1 MIQKGQLRHAITVLS
16 IFMGLFVAIQPKAYG
31 KHITPKRAT
40 DIAKRY
46 VTLPRNNNAKAQKAD
61 ANAPTNS
68 PYYIFNDAQAQGF
81 VVVAAD
87 DVMGEVLAYGTEG
100 TLDTLNANP
109 CVKMLLEGYRQTFEV
124 LKQGKASVEAS
135 NQSGIYQ
142 QTVSPLLK
150 SKWGQEHPFNART
163 GYPYSG
169 CVATA
174 VAQMM
179 YYHQWPAQGQGKNEY
194 NVTYYNTTKS
204 ADFSLSHY
212 DWANMLPDY
221 RYPVQATT
229 TQEDAVALLMSDV
242 GIASFMQYTPN
253 ASGTQG
259 LFAYQ
264 ALQKHFDY
272 TAAYVTKAIEGPTR
286 FAEILRQ
293 ELLNGCPVYL
303 EGRPAGA
310 ASGHAWVTDGF
321 DANGLFH
328 MNFGWEGQ
336 GDAYYSLTNLN
347 VTQTGSEFEGK
358 PLAFNRAVTAILAH
372 PNNGAYPDI
381 DRALLETAPQL
392 MFNEGGSLALKEATD
407 NSFNPSQAIT
417 IELNSFVNRGNPF
430 KGDIGIAVYDEEGNL
445 KRVDYSDDHASGG
458 LTQRIYGADHN
469 GYMERDY
476 LINQAQPIKTSLAGL
491 ADGYY
496 RLVPVCVA
504 LKADGTWDD
513 FLPMK
518 KAPIIEVELAN
529 GTGRISEKSHEDAHF
544 QLMAQPT
551 LRGNTE
557 QGAKVQAIFTVKNL
571 NGVPRDCYLRVQLLD
586 ESKAI
591 VLDTRADNATEIEG
605 FTEANIPV
613 VLQLPASLAPAQYE
627 VRLQASTD
635 EAETLP
641 CPINNIHDKDAAYIE
656 VMEAQERPLMAK
668 VEVFIADDSNDKIE
682 SGYID
687 VSQGALFKLGVSL
700 RTTEDR
706 TYEGL
711 VTMLCED
718 LETGEKIQIK
728 GINDNI
734 TVYPSFDVPLF
745 STWLRKSNMP
755 FEDAHTYQVMVM
767 GQIDGEDVELKTPEG
782 PTYCLKR
789 EGNIVSVNK
798 QISTGIHSAT
808 PSGAPLCITRNGSEL
823 SVSADGMRH
832 LRLFNLSGILLKQ
845 VPAADTN
852 HASLSLQGIGQGVY
866 LLQVETKGGLQNR
879 SITTTYR
886 IYYKP
891 N

>member
-1 MIQKGQLRHAITVLS
+1 MKQKGQLRHAITVLS

-31 KHITPKRAT
+31 KHITPKRAS

-46 VTLPRNNNAKAQKAD
+46 ITLPRNNNAKAQKAD

-68 PYYIFNDAQAQGF
+68 PYYIFNDAHAQGF

-87 DVMGEVLAYGTEG
+87 DAMGEVLAYGTEG

-135 NQSGIYQ
+135 NKSGIYQ

-229 TQEDAVALLMSDV
+229 AQEDAVALLMSDV

-347 VTQTGSEFEGK
+347 VSQTGSEFEGK
-358 PLAFNRAVTAILAH
+358 PLAFNRAITAILAH
-372 PNNGAYPDI
+372 PNNGTYPDI
-381 DRALLETAPQL
+381 DRALLETSPQL

-529 GTGRISEKSHEDAHF
+529 GTGRISEKNHEDAHF

-551 LRGNTE
+551 LRGNAE

-641 CPINNIHDKDAAYIE
+641 CPINDIHDKDAAYIE

-682 SGYID
+682 SNCID
-687 VSQGALFKLGVSL
+687 VSNGALFKLGVSL

-808 PSGAPLCITRNGSEL
+808 PAGAPLCITRKGSEL
-823 SVSADGMRH
+823 SVSADGIRH

-845 VPAADTN
+845 VPAADTS
-852 HASLSLQGIGQGVY
+852 HASLSLQGIGLGVY
-866 LLQVETKGGLQNR
+866 LLQVETKGDLQNR

>member
-1 MIQKGQLRHAITVLS
+1 MR
-16 IFMGLFVAIQPKAYG
+16 
-31 KHITPKRAT
+31 
-40 DIAKRY
+40 
-46 VTLPRNNNAKAQKAD
+46 
-61 ANAPTNS
+61 
-68 PYYIFNDAQAQGF
+68 
-81 VVVAAD
+81 
-87 DVMGEVLAYGTEG
+87 
-100 TLDTLNANP
+100 
-109 CVKMLLEGYRQTFEV
+109 
-124 LKQGKASVEAS
+124 
-135 NQSGIYQ
+135 
-142 QTVSPLLK
+142 
-150 SKWGQEHPFNART
+150 
-163 GYPYSG
+163 
-169 CVATA
+169 
-174 VAQMM
+174 
-179 YYHQWPAQGQGKNEY
+179 
-194 NVTYYNTTKS
+194 
-204 ADFSLSHY
+204 
-212 DWANMLPDY
+212 
-221 RYPVQATT
+221 
-229 TQEDAVALLMSDV
+229 
-242 GIASFMQYTPN
+242 IASFMQYTPN

-347 VTQTGSEFEGK
+347 VSQTGSEFEGK
-358 PLAFNRAVTAILAH
+358 PLAFNRAITAILAH
-372 PNNGAYPDI
+372 PNNGACPDI
-381 DRALLETAPQL
+381 DRALL
-392 MFNEGGSLALKEATD
+392 
-407 NSFNPSQAIT
+407 
-417 IELNSFVNRGNPF
+417 
-430 KGDIGIAVYDEEGNL
+430 
-445 KRVDYSDDHASGG
+445 
-458 LTQRIYGADHN
+458 
-469 GYMERDY
+469 
-476 LINQAQPIKTSLAGL
+476 
-491 ADGYY
+491 
-496 RLVPVCVA
+496 
-504 LKADGTWDD
+504 DD

-518 KAPIIEVELAN
+518 KAPVIEVELAN
-529 GTGRISEKSHEDAHF
+529 GTGRISEKSHKDAHF

-551 LRGNTE
+551 LRGNAE

-789 EGNIVSVNK
+789 DGNIVSVNK

-808 PSGAPLCITRNGSEL
+808 PAGAPLCITRKGSEL

-845 VPAADTN
+845 VPAADTS
-852 HASLSLQGIGQGVY
+852 HASLSLQGISQGVY
-866 LLQVETKGGLQNR
+866 LLQVETKGGLQ
-879 SITTTYR
+879 TYR
-886 IYYKP
+886 MAL
-891 N
+891 

>member
-1 MIQKGQLRHAITVLS
+1 MIQKGQRRHAITVLS
-16 IFMGLFVAIQPKAYG
+16 IFMGLFVAIQPRAYG

-46 VTLPRNNNAKAQKAD
+46 ITLPRNNNAKAQKAD
-61 ANAPTNS
+61 ANTPTNS
-68 PYYIFNDAQAQGF
+68 PFYIFNDAHAQGF

-179 YYHQWPAQGQGKNEY
+179 YYHHWPAQGQGKNEY

-229 TQEDAVALLMSDV
+229 AQEDAVALLMSDV

-347 VTQTGSEFEGK
+347 VSQTGSEFEGK

-381 DRALLETAPQL
+381 DRGLLETSPQL

-476 LINQAQPIKTSLAGL
+476 LINHAQPIKTSLAGL

-518 KAPIIEVELAN
+518 KAPVIEVELAN
-529 GTGRISEKSHEDAHF
+529 GTGRISETSHEDAHF

-551 LRGNTE
+551 LRGNAE

-641 CPINNIHDKDAAYIE
+641 CPINDIHDKDAAYIE

-682 SGYID
+682 SNCID
-687 VSQGALFKLGVSL
+687 VSNGALFKLGVSL

-808 PSGAPLCITRNGSEL
+808 PADAPLCITRKGSEL

-852 HASLSLQGIGQGVY
+852 HASLSLQGISQGVY